1 MQSITIKNFR
11 GCEEAE
17 IDLDPIALVC
27 GKNGAGKS
35 SIAQAVAATLIRSP
49 APIQGVT
56 KTAAKAMLRD
66 GTKRG
71 KCTVADDSGTASVNW
86 PGGTV
91 NDEEGPKASLIAAGI
106 QSLAT
111 MKPKDASDFLINILD
126 AMPTKEHLKAALGS
140 LNDDMV
146 DAIWNRIEKD
156 GWDKAHARAKERGQ
170 QYKGMWE
177 QVTGEKWG
185 SKKGETWGDDIS
197 GDEVSLEEIAALE
210 EKRQTL
216 RDNKIRLSADINR
229 IRQNNT
235 KLPALKEELDQC
247 ETSAT
252 VEQLESTY
260 EEAIKNQA
268 TDENVRNDLQAKVDK
283 EDEHRERLDELS
295 VDLTSAIR
303 RRNEWQ
309 EEYDKVEKPQQL
321 TQQYTCPCCHEQ
333 LVFDADD
340 NLAKYEG
347 ISAEQNEMLAD
358 QANRVQGNLAE
369 TMRECDEITAEVE
382 AVNQLIKECEEARSK
397 LEQLPDGDVTADEL
411 SRLKMAITKAK
422 RARQIEE
429 EIKVIETE
437 ELGAQ
442 ELEKEMVTDEELEVM
457 RRDILAKKEAVQVR
471 AKKDEAA
478 KHHLAIISNN
488 QIIDVLA
495 PDGIRRQVLAS
506 KLSNINER
514 LQMMADV
521 SGWAPVKISDS
532 LTIDVGKLPYWLL
545 SESEKFR
552 VRVMLQ
558 VVVADLD
565 HSSLLVI
572 DAADILDKGGRNGL
586 FALLNMTGMYALVC
600 MTMESPQEVPN
611 LKAAGFGLSY
621 WIGDAVAAQI
631 N

>member
-1 MQSITIKNFR
+1 M
-11 GCEEAE
+11 
-17 IDLDPIALVC
+17 
-27 GKNGAGKS
+27 
-35 SIAQAVAATLIRSP
+35 
-49 APIQGVT
+49 
-56 KTAAKAMLRD
+56 
-66 GTKRG
+66 
-71 KCTVADDSGTASVNW
+71 
-86 PGGTV
+86 
-91 NDEEGPKASLIAAGI
+91 
-106 QSLAT
+106 
-111 MKPKDASDFLINILD
+111 
-126 AMPTKEHLKAALGS
+126 
-140 LNDDMV
+140 
-146 DAIWNRIEKD
+146 
-156 GWDKAHARAKERGQ
+156 
-170 QYKGMWE
+170 
-177 QVTGEKWG
+177 
-185 SKKGETWGDDIS
+185 
-197 GDEVSLEEIAALE
+197 
-210 EKRQTL
+210 
-216 RDNKIRLSADINR
+216 
-229 IRQNNT
+229 
-235 KLPALKEELDQC
+235 
-247 ETSAT
+247 
-252 VEQLESTY
+252 
-260 EEAIKNQA
+260 
-268 TDENVRNDLQAKVDK
+268 RNDLQAKVDK